1 MKKIIIVLVI
11 VFFLLLIN
19 VLGNNNNN
27 NNTNNN
33 PADEVVKE
41 IPQEIKDYE
50 NMLKKELFNL
60 YDSIEIKDYNATYNI
75 SIEIKNYKSS
85 NTISKDMIYTYFD
98 NENKLSYI
106 QMNHHYNV
114 NNLNFENAFLKY
126 LKILKID
133 EEEVIEKRTTAMVKA
148 SEEILETNGYRV
160 YFNYKNDSLQSIL
173 INVL

>member
-27 NNTNNN
+27 NNTNDNSS
-33 PADEVVKE
+33 DEVVKE

-50 NMLKKELFNL
+50 SMLKKELSDL

-75 SIEIKNYKSS
+75 VIEIKNYKSS
-85 NTISKDMIYTYFD
+85 NTISKDMIYAYFD
-98 NENKLSYI
+98 DENKLSYI
-106 QMNHHYNV
+106 QMIHHYNV

-133 EEEVIEKRTTAMVKA
+133 EEKVIEKRTTAMVKA
-148 SEEILETNGYRV
+148 SEEMLETNEYRV